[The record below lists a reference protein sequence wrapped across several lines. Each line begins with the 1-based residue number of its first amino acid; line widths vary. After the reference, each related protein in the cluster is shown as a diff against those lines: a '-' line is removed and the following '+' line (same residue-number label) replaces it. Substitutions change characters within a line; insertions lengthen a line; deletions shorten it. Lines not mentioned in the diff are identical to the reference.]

1 MSISPWVRYDKVQF
15 ILISVTMMVNRIWTT
30 TNSVFWL
37 ASSSQIKKKFTML
50 PNDSSLF
57 FTFWWKKNCSIS
69 FFFMLYRKLSING
82 IATTISIAVFCLQNL
97 IRLNMSTCH
106 FCWSGLYRSYVFRHM
121 RLRSFA
127 VLCGYCAFH
136 KRYNMVLSLVVNYRK
151 AQI

>member
-1 MSISPWVRYDKVQF
+1 MSISPWIRYDKVQF

-30 TNSVFWL
+30 RNSVFWL
-37 ASSSQIKKKFTML
+37 ATWSQIKKKFTML

-82 IATTISIAVFCLQNL
+82 IATTIIIALFCLHNL
-97 IRLNMSTCH
+97 IWLTCLLVI
-106 FCWSGLYRSYVFRHM
+106 FADQVFIDPKFFGIFVCGP
-121 RLRSFA
+121 LQSVIA

-136 KRYNMVLSLVVNYRK
+136 KRYNMVLSLAVT
-151 AQI
+151 